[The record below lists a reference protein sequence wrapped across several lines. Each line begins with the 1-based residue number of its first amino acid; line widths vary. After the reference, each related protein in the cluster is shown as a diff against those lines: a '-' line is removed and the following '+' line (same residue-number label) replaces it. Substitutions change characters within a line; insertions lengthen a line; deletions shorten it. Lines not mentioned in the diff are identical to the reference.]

1 MAILANAVDRGTTV
15 ELNGIGLLRPRDNG
29 ALHYP
34 ILLNDD
40 ERAHVRAMTAIL
52 TKTASGLTGSW
63 ESIGGTGGAIELAE
77 LPQQPHDNEMCA
89 DWDAFKAWA
98 TRVRREID
106 SSLYRGHGRSQY
118 RLQTTLHRAGRH
130 RLERYCAGTLAQFH
144 SKAEGVLGMRL
155 DMQDGAD
162 FSTVLGLAQH
172 HGLPT
177 PMLDWTES
185 PYVAA
190 FFADALENE
199 GARPEGENVRI
210 YALARHYVDNTSPP
224 MVVLPVAHPYASS
237 LGISSRYNPRLQA
250 QQGQFMV
257 TNVADLETWVANVER
272 RVGKPTLRSVEVPAR
287 FAREALEDLA
297 FMGLTASTLF
307 PGLDGVC
314 RSLRH
319 SMSFVRN
326 PLPMAGLPADGGAVE
341 EARHP
346 SAEKVVK
353 FSESSELDAQLPSPP
368 FDLLALAAAS

>member
-77 LPQQPHDNEMCA
+77 LPQQPHDSEMCA

-190 FFADALENE
+190 FFAFADALENE

-272 RVGKPTLRSVEVPAR
+272 RVGKPTLRS
-287 FAREALEDLA
+287 L
-297 FMGLTASTLF
+297 
-307 PGLDGVC
+307 
-314 RSLRH
+314 
-319 SMSFVRN
+319 VRN

-368 FDLLALAAAS
+368 L